1 MDAYK
6 RTVVNGKKYYGKHL
20 VLDSR
25 GCNENILSQDAI
37 AKFITELVPAIDM
50 VPHGDLVI
58 DHFGDGDEVGISAV
72 QLIVTSAITV
82 HTNDKYRDFYLDLF
96 SCKWYD
102 EDIVAE
108 RFKKIFA
115 PQSMNMTVLL
125 RK

>member
-1 MDAYK
+1 
-6 RTVVNGKKYYGKHL
+6 
-20 VLDSR
+20 
-25 GCNENILSQDAI
+25 
-37 AKFITELVPAIDM
+37 M
-50 VPHGDLVI
+50 VPHGELVI

-115 PQSMNMTVLL
+115 PESMNMTVLL